1 MRDMANEYTQNGRPL
16 RVDTEL
22 GDDVLLLNGLNGLEA
37 VSVPFNFQLDVLSVQ
52 PDIDPHAILRTAVVI
67 SLRLPDGSDRVIH
80 GIVSRFAQLGMSDDL
95 VYYRAEVVPWLWFLS
110 LSRESRIYQE
120 MTVPDILEQVFKR
133 AGYADFEFRLTR
145 TPPER
150 PYCVQYRETHLDF
163 ISRLLEEEGLFYFFE
178 HSGDRHV
185 LVVADDNGSSNAIEG
200 GEALRFAP
208 DGRAE
213 GAVVSQLEREHRVHS
228 GRIDLRDY
236 DALKPA
242 VRLHATLGEDNEEL
256 YDYPG
261 QYQTRD
267 HGDRVARLLL
277 EAEEADRQVVRGDS
291 DSAGLAPAHHF
302 TLREHYRKD
311 ANGKYFITQVQHH
324 AHAGEYRAWEQ
335 KAPLTYQ
342 NEFLAIPHD
351 TPYRPPRRT
360 PRPVIQGTQTAV
372 VVGPK
377 GEEIYVDR
385 HGRVKVQF
393 HWDRE
398 GQRDENSSCWIRVA
412 TPWAGKGRG
421 AVFLPRIGDEVV
433 VGFEEGE
440 PDRPLIVGSV
450 YNGDNPTPWELP
462 ENQTQSGVR
471 SRSSKEGGTE
481 NFNEIRLEDK
491 KGQEQIYVHAERNLR
506 VNVEANESRAIGGQV
521 DTVVTGSRRVWV
533 RAEKAVKYK
542 EDGPG
547 GYEYTGDMLRVDGE
561 RTVDVK
567 GHMNHVFRTG
577 HSQLVLD
584 GVHNIVVEKGNQH
597 IELHEGSQF
606 IELTD
611 GDQQTTLESGDQ
623 VVKLVAGSQEIV
635 LVSGDRSV
643 AAQAGSITET
653 AMKGIELKV
662 GASSIKIDQTGITI
676 SGPVVKLEG
685 RIQAQVD
692 GSVTEIGG
700 KALLRAQGGVMMLG

>member
-1 MRDMANEYTQNGRPL
+1 MRDMANEYTQDGRPL

-37 VSVPFNFQLDVLSVQ
+37 ISMPFSFQLDVLSVF
-52 PDIDPHAILRTAVVI
+52 PDIDPLAVLRTAVAI
-67 SLRLPDGSDRVIH
+67 SLRLPDGNDRVIH
-80 GIVSRFAQLGMSDDL
+80 GIVSRFAQLGMRDDL

-185 LVVADDNGSSNAIEG
+185 LVVADYNGSGVAIEG
-200 GEALRFAP
+200 GEQLRFAP

-213 GAVVSQLEREHRVHS
+213 GGSVSQLEREHRVHS
-228 GRIDLRDY
+228 GRVELRDY

-242 VRLHATLGEDNEEL
+242 VRLHATLGEDDEEL

-267 HGDRVARLLL
+267 HGDRIARLLL
-277 EAEEADRQVVRGDS
+277 EAEEADRQVVRGES
-291 DSAGLAPAHHF
+291 DSAGLAPARHF
-302 TLREHYRKD
+302 TLRDHYRKD

-324 AHAGEYRAWEQ
+324 AHAGEYRAWDR
-335 KAPLTYQ
+335 KAALTYH
-342 NEFLAIPHD
+342 NEFLAIPHA

-372 VVGPK
+372 IVGPK

-421 AVFLPRIGDEVV
+421 VVFLPRIGDEVV

-481 NFNEIRLEDK
+481 NFNEIRLQDK
-491 KGQEQIYVHAERNLR
+491 EGQEQIYIHAERNLR
-506 VNVEANESRAIGGQV
+506 VNVEANERRTIGGHSASDV
-521 DTVVTGSRRVWV
+521 HGARRTFV
-533 RAEKAVKYK
+533 R
-542 EDGPG
+542 
-547 GYEYTGDMLRVDGE
+547 GE
-561 RTVDVK
+561 
-567 GHMNHVFRTG
+567 
-577 HSQLVLD
+577 LP
-584 GVHNIVVEKGNQH
+584 
-597 IELHEGSQF
+597 
-606 IELTD
+606 
-611 GDQQTTLESGDQ
+611 
-623 VVKLVAGSQEIV
+623 
-635 LVSGDRSV
+635 VSGDGDDDSDDSGG
-643 AAQAGSITET
+643 AGGSGTSWVDFGSSWATNTSAGEYLEVDEDYFVYVGKSEVHQVENYGLIVRGDKQLTVVETGDQDLQIHRGDQKVELGAGNQEITLLRGDRTVKAGKITET

-662 GASSIKIDQTGITI
+662 GASSIKIDHSGITI

-685 RIQAQVD
+685 RIQAAVD
-692 GSVTEIGG
+692 GSMTDLTG
-700 KALLRAQGGVMMLG
+700 KALLRAQGGVMILG